1 MSLSSD
7 SRRRLVTLACQK
19 LVDPNAGDNDDESKR
34 VGRDLDDLPGGDG
47 ILESGYASK
56 PK

>member
-1 MSLSSD
+1 M
-7 SRRRLVTLACQK
+7 VTLACQK

-34 VGRDLDDLPGGDG
+34 VDRDLDDLPGGDG
-47 ILESGYASK
+47 ILESGYASR